1 MVRREGDI
9 LHQVPWEDTCDVS
22 GDNSNK
28 VSCNITSGCLV
39 MFLYIVSGN
48 VASWCLVIFLVK
60 YLVILLP
67 DVSDN
72 FTSGCFMIFLVE

>member
-28 VSCNITSGCLV
+28 VSCNITSEMSGDVLV
-39 MFLYIVSGN
+39 YCV
-48 VASWCLVIFLVK
+48 WQC
-60 YLVILLP
+60 
-67 DVSDN
+67 
-72 FTSGCFMIFLVE
+72 C